1 MTAARRFA
9 TRLLLA
15 VARHV
20 CAESREWAEA
30 MLRELDFIE
39 SDWEALL
46 WALGS
51 ARAMC
56 RHVGRERQSRHEEA
70 RVNEIGKKA
79 VGMAEGVGMAVAL
92 LLLAL
97 GVMWMGFRY
106 FPSWGLE
113 QAEWKHVLLMIVI
126 PETIF
131 VAAIIGLWRRRRP
144 MAVGILLSAAVLA
157 THVIVHLATH

>member
-1 MTAARRFA
+1 M
-9 TRLLLA
+9 
-15 VARHV
+15 
-20 CAESREWAEA
+20 
-30 MLRELDFIE
+30 
-39 SDWEALL
+39 
-46 WALGS
+46 
-51 ARAMC
+51 
-56 RHVGRERQSRHEEA
+56 
-70 RVNEIGKKA
+70 NEMGKKA
-79 VGMAEGVGMAVAL
+79 VGMAEGVGMAVGL

-157 THVIVHLATH
+157 THVIVHMATH